1 MLATVGPG
9 FWGLQDGANKES
21 QQTLLRL
28 RSSDVCCR
36 LEVLR
41 GLKKRRKKEGR
52 RKEGGRLLMY
62 RVPPS
67 LVERSDE

>member
-9 FWGLQDGANKES
+9 FWGLQNGANKES

-36 LEVLR
+36 LEMLR
-41 GLKKRRKKEGR
+41 GLGRRREERGKNEGR
-52 RKEGGRLLMY
+52 WEVVDVSSTPLSGEKR
-62 RVPPS
+62 
-67 LVERSDE
+67 